1 MCFLLL
7 QINYTMG
14 DVSFAQNVLQN
25 LRYSFSKRIKER
37 NEKIE
42 CNNSAKTP
50 CTLRLDLVKTPR
62 LDNRDNNDICQKK
75 KKKKLVKKINEL
87 NKNTNERNTI
97 YDFTET
103 PLLANKPPAGIKCHK
118 KRALLCQKKK
128 KLLS

>member
-37 NEKIE
+37 NEKIGKKIE
-42 CNNSAKTP
+42 YNNSAKTP

-62 LDNRDNNDICQKK
+62 LDNCDNNDICQKK
-75 KKKKLVKKINEL
+75 KKKKTGKKI
-87 NKNTNERNTI
+87 KN
-97 YDFTET
+97 
-103 PLLANKPPAGIKCHK
+103 
-118 KRALLCQKKK
+118 
-128 KLLS
+128 

>member
-25 LRYSFSKRIKER
+25 LRHSFSKRIKER

-50 CTLRLDLVKTPR
+50 CTLRLDLVKTPT
-62 LDNRDNNDICQKK
+62 LDNCDNNDICQKK
-75 KKKKLVKKINEL
+75 KKKKKMVKN
-87 NKNTNERNTI
+87 
-97 YDFTET
+97 
-103 PLLANKPPAGIKCHK
+103 
-118 KRALLCQKKK
+118 
-128 KLLS
+128 